1 MKTLINDIKNIY
13 LLIKR
18 YYNDNRY
25 KLAYGE
31 AYKNLRLVYTNQF
44 DTCLI
49 YLGITDIYVYFDIDK
64 FIINIVLSRPG
75 EFIGESG
82 IYYDT
87 YKKYMEEDLGI
98 EVQIN
103 LIEDRKFY

>member
-1 MKTLINDIKNIY
+1 MKSLINDIKNIY

-18 YYNDNRY
+18 YYNDKRY
-25 KLAYGE
+25 SF
-31 AYKNLRLVYTNQF
+31 AYKKAYENLHLVYTNQY
-44 DTCLI
+44 DTNLL
-49 YLGITDIYVYFDIDK
+49 YLGIIDLYVYFDKDK

-75 EFIGESG
+75 MFIGKSG

-98 EVQIN
+98 KVDIKI
-103 LIEDRKFY
+103 IEDNRFS